1 MQYLCIFAK
10 LNSLLFKQQL
20 QMRILYILP
29 YIPYPLNSGGNQAV
43 FNMIDAAIQ
52 KHEVSLLFRTNSIA
66 EEMAIKDLESLWDK
80 ATFYVYNS
88 KKDYSTSIENHVNLP
103 NTFTCRF
110 FDTVRRSMER
120 KINRRIRKNAAKV
133 LSGPAKQETDFIREN
148 SCLNKQPLEYNK
160 GFLEFI
166 YEVSR
171 KGFDIIQT
179 EFYEHLPLVHYL
191 PEDVYKVFVQHE
203 IRFVRNSN
211 ELSLFQKPTVH
222 DYYRLNMLK
231 DLEIQMLS
239 HYDKV
244 VALTETDKKIML
256 KENPNLDIYVSPA
269 VVTCSESAD
278 AEFKTAQELVFVGG
292 GDHFPN
298 ADAIIWFCKE
308 VHPILKDKGLDI
320 KLNIVGKWGDAI
332 QQIIRE
338 ILPSVNFTGFVE
350 NLTSYLN
357 GKISVVPIR
366 IGSGMRMKILDSI
379 HAASPIVT
387 TSKGC
392 EGLPFE
398 HDTDCLIADTAK
410 GFADSIESLLK
421 ENQKQH
427 LFAECAKNK
436 LSKIMSNQNLIEKRM
451 KLYNVSKD
459 WKI

>member
-1 MQYLCIFAK
+1 MK
-10 LNSLLFKQQL
+10 
-20 QMRILYILP
+20 ILYILP

-43 FNMIDAAIQ
+43 FNMIEATIQ

-244 VALTETDKKIML
+244 VALTETDKEIML

-269 VVTCSESAD
+269 VVTCIESAD

-308 VHPILKDKGLDI
+308 VHPILKDKGLNI
-320 KLNIVGKWGDAI
+320 KLNIVGKWGNDI
-332 QQIIRE
+332 KQIIRE

-350 NLTSYLN
+350 DLTNYLN
-357 GKISVVPIR
+357 GRISIVPIR

-379 HAASPIVT
+379 HASSPVIT

-392 EGLPFE
+392 EGLPFC
-398 HDTDCLIADTAK
+398 DGIDYLVANTASD
-410 GFADSIESLLK
+410 FATSIEALLK
-421 ENQKQH
+421 DDNLQES
-427 LFAECAKNK
+427 LTKNAQNRAH
-436 LSKIMSNQNLIEKRM
+436 SIMSNRGLTERRIA
-451 KLYNVSKD
+451 LYECASNKE
-459 WKI
+459 